1 MSEFSFV
8 RIPKYKKDITW
19 NERNENITDEF
30 SINNF

>member
-8 RIPKYKKDITW
+8 RVSEYKHITW
-19 NERNENITDEF
+19 IERNENITDEF